1 MGLKTK
7 GQWGA
12 GGALSGRVASRSE
25 GTLEQRLEWGAGGA
39 LSGRVAS
46 CSEGTL
52 EQRLECTQEPVHVG
66 IWK

>member
-25 GTLEQRLEWGAGGA
+25 GTLG
-39 LSGRVAS
+39 
-46 CSEGTL
+46 
-52 EQRLECTQEPVHVG
+52 QRLECTQEPVHVG